1 MLLLLRL
8 CCCSFCSE
16 EDDDDDEDENGGGEG
31 EGELV
36 NCVSS
41 LPQPIFTFFCLVDLS
56 CLLLDKDEEGSLV
69 AAAAAWTLLLQ
80 PKSSFSSLCSLLRVV
95 GVVDAVSSSSLVKIV
110 EVAVVVLAVEEV
122 TVSTSVSLC

>member
-1 MLLLLRL
+1 M
-8 CCCSFCSE
+8 CCCSFCSK
-16 EDDDDDEDENGGGEG
+16 EDEDGDEDDENGGGEG
-31 EGELV
+31 EGDFV

-56 CLLLDKDEEGSLV
+56 CLLFDTGEEGSLV
-69 AAAAAWTLLLQ
+69 AAAAAAWTLLLQ

-110 EVAVVVLAVEEV
+110 EAVVLVVEI